1 MVSRRGM
8 VVRLAG
14 VEAMDD
20 GVQQFLLQPPCDLG
34 ARDQSSFGFRE
45 MAGLPDQALEFR
57 CFRARRT
64 EYPAAC
70 FDIFSPPPG
79 DSEVISHFERLS
91 SKETKIA
98 PRSVRIAVSVSGRS
112 FAASMFGLSRV
123 RCSFKATSLWHRAD
137 RYPPSS

>member
-64 EYPAAC
+64 EYPARQPWC
-70 FDIFSPPPG
+70 D
-79 DSEVISHFERLS
+79 RLS
-91 SKETKIA
+91 GQCLAATPE
-98 PRSVRIAVSVSGRS
+98 VLGR
-112 FAASMFGLSRV
+112 
-123 RCSFKATSLWHRAD
+123 
-137 RYPPSS
+137 